1 MPVSAVNPAVTGSA
15 TASGRANL
23 VSNFETFLQL
33 LTTQL
38 KNQDP
43 LSPLDSNDFT
53 AQLTQMA
60 GVEQQLL
67 TNDLLQAL
75 VNQGTGGLDGA
86 VSYIGKYV
94 TAAGS
99 ATRLEGGAAN
109 WSYELAANASN
120 VQLEVLNSSG
130 AVVWSGPAP
139 ENGMGVHDFSWDG
152 RSSAGAQLD
161 DGGVYTLRV
170 TASTAGGQ
178 TIDSQV
184 LIRGVVTGVEM
195 YDGQPYATVGGS
207 IVPLSQIISVNAAV
221 PATSQ
226 PDDEEQG
233 LVASAM
239 SLAGDLLNP
248 VDDIAALAGA
258 INPLR
263 LL

>member
-1 MPVSAVNPAVTGSA
+1 MPINAVNPAVTGGA
-15 TASGRANL
+15 TTAGRVNL

-33 LTTQL
+33 LTAQL

-75 VNQGTGGLDGA
+75 VNQSSGGLNGA
-86 VSYIGKYV
+86 VSYIGKYI
-94 TAAGS
+94 TAAGA
-99 ATRLEGGAAN
+99 ATRLDDGAAT
-109 WSYELAANASN
+109 WSYELATDAGTA
-120 VQLEVLNSSG
+120 QLEVLNSSG

-139 ENGMGVHDFSWDG
+139 ERGEGVHDFVWDG
-152 RSSAGAQLD
+152 RSNTGAQLP

-170 TASTAGGQ
+170 SAATASGQ
-178 TIDSQV
+178 TVTSQV
-184 LIRGVVTGVEM
+184 LIRGVVSGVEM

-207 IVPLSQIISVNAAV
+207 IVPLSQIISVNAQA
-221 PATSQ
+221 PA
-226 PDDEEQG
+226 PVEPVDEEQG
-233 LVASAM
+233 LIASAVG
-239 SLAGDLLNP
+239 LARDLLNP
-248 VDDIAALAGA
+248 ADDIVALAGA